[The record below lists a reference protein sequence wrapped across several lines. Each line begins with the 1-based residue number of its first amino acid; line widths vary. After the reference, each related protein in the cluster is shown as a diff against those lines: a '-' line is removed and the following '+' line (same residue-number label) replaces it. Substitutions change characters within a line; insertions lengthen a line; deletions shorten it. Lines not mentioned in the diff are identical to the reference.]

1 MTNSRAVRALRL
13 AVALAVPSVVVA
25 ACVLAGAGAAGA
37 NPPGPH
43 DPFGNVASV
52 SAPTPTSVR
61 FVGWAADPDARTANV
76 HVGAYVDGRL
86 VTSVVTDEARSWAR
100 HRGLGATPGFTL
112 VAPVPRDG
120 RTHTACAAV
129 RNIDAGTSTVLRCAT
144 APHTQL
150 SSSQVAAHNPK
161 GALSWVSGWTRTLH
175 VIGWSTDPDVLSRRS
190 TVVVYVDGGVAVT
203 AVTSRNRSS
212 SRPHAAGP
220 YSRYDVKIPVSS
232 GTHMACVWSVNVGLG
247 TANTLL
253 GCAAG
258 DTRGAAGT
266 GPVST
271 PDVNTKILTEA
282 VKHKGQPY
290 VWGAEGPSAFDC
302 SGLVQF
308 AYHKFGVSTPRIA
321 ADQFHAARRI
331 PASRAVRGDLVFW
344 YDSVGDVYHV
354 GIVVKPGLSF
364 AAIDTQEGINYQ
376 DTTWTTSLSYGSFT
390 HS

>member
-1 MTNSRAVRALRL
+1 MTNVLRRAVTLV
-13 AVALAVPSVVVA
+13 VASCVVA
-25 ACVLAGAGAAGA
+25 ASVLAGAGAVAA

-43 DPFGNVASV
+43 DPFGNVAGI
-52 SAPTPTSVR
+52 SAPTATSVR

-76 HVGAYVDGRL
+76 QVGGYVDGRL
-86 VTSVVTDEARSWAR
+86 VTSVVTNEARSWAR
-100 HRGLGATPGFTL
+100 RHGLGATPGFTL
-112 VAPVPRDG
+112 TVHVPRDG
-120 RTHTACAAV
+120 QTHTVCAVV
-129 RNIDAGTSTVLRCAT
+129 RNIGAGTATVLRCTT

-150 SSSQVAAHNPK
+150 SSSQLAAHNPK
-161 GALSWVSGWTRTLH
+161 GALSWVSGWTHTLH

-190 TVVVYVDGGVAVT
+190 TVVVYVDGSAAVD
-203 AVTSRNRSS
+203 AVTSRNNNS
-212 SRPHAAGP
+212 SRPPAAGP
-220 YSRYDVKIPVSS
+220 YSRYDVRIPVSG

-247 TANTLL
+247 TGNTLL

-258 DTRGAAGT
+258 DTRGPAGT
-266 GPVST
+266 GPVTT
-271 PDVNTKILTEA
+271 PDVNKKVLAEA

-308 AYHKFGVSTPRIA
+308 AYHKFGISTPRIA
-321 ADQFHAARRI
+321 ADQFHSARRI